1 MIRAEKHEVESIAA
15 SCATGLERAWAENDR
30 LRDRIADQRDTI
42 AALDGCLA
50 SRPALPWRLLLT
62 TGCAGGLLGF
72 AAAWVAWSVT
82 G

>member
-50 SRPALPWRLLLT
+50 SRPAYPWKLVLS
-62 TGCAGGLLGF
+62 AGGLLGF